1 MQGGGQRGQ
10 LGAAAVAQLGAP
22 WGTRGSGKGWR
33 DVGGGRS
40 AQDGEHGVGGV
51 RGVRSVLDM
60 PSLMPVGHWLV
71 RMQQLRDEARSGKG
85 FSVSFTH
92 TPQDKG
98 LAGQLALGPYTSHP
112 MASEAAQDGK
122 RQEEG
127 VLAFRGIDT
136 LALLGWELVCL
147 VTLYTYEGG

>member
-22 WGTRGSGKGWR
+22 WGGRGSGKGWR
-33 DVGGGRS
+33 EGGGRS

-60 PSLMPVGHWLV
+60 PSLMPVGHWV
-71 RMQQLRDEARSGKG
+71 VHSCGTKPAREKAL
-85 FSVSFTH
+85 VSFTH

-98 LAGQLALGPYTSHP
+98 LAVQLAFGSLHQSSH
-112 MASEAAQDGK
+112 G
-122 RQEEG
+122 
-127 VLAFRGIDT
+127 FRGSS
-136 LALLGWELVCL
+136 GWEE
-147 VTLYTYEGG
+147 TRGGRDGF